1 MILNVIQLAQRL
13 STLRKITVLGNNGKI
28 RYRFIRRHDGFL
40 WEPYKQDEYAVY
52 YGTPMDDREVI
63 HYVSGRDYVIFA
75 R

>member
-1 MILNVIQLAQRL
+1 MILNVIQLSQRL
-13 STLRKITVLGNNGKI
+13 STLRKITVLGNGKI

-40 WEPYKQDEYAVY
+40 WEPYEQDERAIY

-63 HYVSGRDYVIFA
+63 RYVSGGDYVIFA